1 MERIILYWEIQMCF
15 MVMLHTKGY
24 KYYNPQT
31 RQTHVSMDAS
41 FWENQSYFSISHL
54 QRKKEREE
62 DNF

>member
-1 MERIILYWEIQMCF
+1 MCF

-24 KYYNPQT
+24 KCYNPQT
-31 RQTHVSMDAS
+31 RQTHVSMDVS